1 MDIFCFQVIIGF
13 YWNDVHIL
21 LHMVSIFAKFYAISL
36 IKFVFINLALFHFA
50 KTMATGGRGSSYF
63 SKVNSIWACLW
74 YPLWAIHINLLKK
87 QDKICI
93 LETLP
98 STNIPWLLISTI
110 WFTAT
115 VWKNRLCN
123 CYRYKILGILED
135 WFRFA
140 ADREGGQKKRED
152 RKKGRER

>member
-98 STNIPWLLISTI
+98 STNIPWLNFYYLVYSYRVEEQ
-110 WFTAT
+110 T
-115 VWKNRLCN
+115 VQLLQIQDFRDSRRLVPVC
-123 CYRYKILGILED
+123 RG
-135 WFRFA
+135 
-140 ADREGGQKKRED
+140 
-152 RKKGRER
+152 